1 MSFAPPIA
9 RDGFYYNGDLYV
21 EVGNLNRHKRAPIP
35 EIIAILRPD
44 LKQSKAVPLKDPVG
58 HWYEAQLVHYGLPP
72 SKDKARAKMRL
83 LEALNTSKLVVP
95 EGITRLEAQLK
106 KEYAAADR
114 KAKAQYKANVTAS
127 GKCDSATVGKKR
139 KLSEPTDTGN
149 VNVGSPATKKAKSS
163 ATARSKKGQAT
174 DEANNDASSKRQ
186 KPTGSNSAAKK
197 STSGSVEKQ
206 PALANQPEP
215 KRKPATKKEPKM
227 KEESD
232 NSAPAP
238 GRPKPSDAKTRIK
251 KPPAAKKEPKV
262 KQESKPSDL
271 PKLGSFDLTSY
282 YRISCP
288 DLEGQWSMFDN
299 HRMSLILRHDSTG
312 VWGNYDLGMFSG
324 ILHLNKKPLKA
335 SHERIPF
342 KWRGRENSE
351 SMMSFGDSCTGEMAF
366 LGDGRIEGVISVYG
380 QCHFSGS
387 TMQVAG
393 PSLRLRQKAAD
404 MRQEWDGYNERAYEE
419 AARNR
424 WG

>member
-21 EVGNLNRHKRAPIP
+21 EVGNLNRHKRASIP
-35 EIIAILRPD
+35 EITAILRPD
-44 LKQSKAVPLKDPVG
+44 LKQSKAVPPKDPVG
-58 HWYEAQLVHYGLPP
+58 HWYEAQLIHYGLPP

-83 LEALNTSKLVVP
+83 LEALNTSRLVVP
-95 EGITRLEAQLK
+95 DGITRLEGQLK
-106 KEYAAADR
+106 KEYTAADR
-114 KAKAQYKANVTAS
+114 KAKAQYKSDMTAL
-127 GKCDSATVGKKR
+127 GKSDSATAGKKR
-139 KLSEPTDTGN
+139 KLSEPTDT
-149 VNVGSPATKKAKSS
+149 SPATKKAKSS
-163 ATARSKKGQAT
+163 ATAASKKI
-174 DEANNDASSKRQ
+174 
-186 KPTGSNSAAKK
+186 KPTDVGDDHASPNIQTPIGSKTVTKK
-197 STSGSVEKQ
+197 RTSGSVEKKPTVDQ
-206 PALANQPEP
+206 QLGL
-215 KRKPATKKEPKM
+215 KRKPATKKETKVK

-232 NSAPAP
+232 KSAPAP
-238 GRPKPSDAKTRIK
+238 VRPKPTDTKVSIK
-251 KPPAAKKEPKV
+251 KPLAVKKEPKV

-324 ILHLNKKPLKA
+324 ILHLNKKPTKA

-351 SMMSFGDSCTGEMAF
+351 SMMSFGDSCTGEIAF

-404 MRQEWDGYNERAYEE
+404 MRQEWDGYNECAYEE